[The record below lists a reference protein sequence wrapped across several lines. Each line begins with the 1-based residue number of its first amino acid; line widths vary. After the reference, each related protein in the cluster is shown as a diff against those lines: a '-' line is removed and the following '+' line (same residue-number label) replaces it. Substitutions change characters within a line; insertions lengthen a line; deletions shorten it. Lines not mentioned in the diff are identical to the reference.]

1 MEKRKGT
8 QWSTMMQVLQAAL
21 IVVTVVGKKVDEA
34 TFTSE
39 NIRAIA
45 LSVVKLCFR
54 KGIS

>member
-8 QWSTMMQVLQAAL
+8 QWSTMMQVLQAL
-21 IVVTVVGKKVDEA
+21 IVVTVVGEKVDEA

>member
-1 MEKRKGT
+1 
-8 QWSTMMQVLQAAL
+8 MQVLQAAL
-21 IVVTVVGKKVDEA
+21 IVVTMKVDEA

-54 KGIS
+54 KAIS